1 MEAIED
7 RTIEQDQPQTKRQRI
22 DVIPVQEGDWI
33 AGLYNS
39 RWYIG
44 RVVEQDNE
52 DGELLVDFMEKSGK
66 LANTFKWPRQKD
78 EILIT
83 PQKVIYRL
91 IDSPVPVGKTR
102 SMKVPQKEIQ
112 KKNISRAFDKYA

>member
-7 RTIEQDQPQTKRQRI
+7 RTIEQDQPRTKRQRI
-22 DVIPVQEGDWI
+22 DIIPVQEGNWI

-39 RWYIG
+39 MWYIG

-52 DGELLVDFMEKSGK
+52 DGELLVNFMEKSGK

-83 PQKVIYRL
+83 PQNVVYL
-91 IDSPVPVGKTR
+91 PLDSPVPVGKTTR
-102 SMKVPQKEIQ
+102 SMKVPQK
-112 KKNISRAFDKYA
+112 